1 MYLFFALVDK
11 INYKAVLLPKGLN
24 IFKHLRALGIMNFV
38 KELCMSRIGRYTI
51 AYSNQP
57 VVAGFG
63 SVAGKKES
71 EGPLKEYF
79 HKIEYDTKLGCD
91 TWEQAES
98 MLQKEAIQIALEK
111 AQISG
116 ELIQLA
122 FGGDLLNQC
131 ISTGYSI
138 RGFNIPFLGQYG
150 ACSTMVQ
157 SLILAG
163 LMVDGGYCKNS
174 LAVTSS
180 HFCSAERQFR
190 FPLEY
195 GGQRTPTAQ
204 WTVTGSGAIV
214 VSRYG
219 NGPRL
224 KHCTIGK
231 VVDMGVTDINNMGA
245 AMAPAACDTIKSFL
259 IDTKTKPSDY
269 DLILTGDLGRTGSQ
283 LLLELLQ
290 KENIDISRQHND
302 CGMMIYDIEKQDVHA
317 GGSGCGC
324 CGSVLCG
331 YILENMCKGKL
342 KNILVTATGALMSP
356 TANQQGESTPGIA
369 HLIHLEI

>member
-1 MYLFFALVDK
+1 MYLFFALVGK

-24 IFKHLRALGIMNFV
+24 IFKLLRALGIMDFV

-290 KENIDISRQHND
+290 KENIDISRLHND

-331 YILENMCKGKL
+331 YILENMCEGKL
-342 KNILVTATGALMSP
+342 KNILVAATGALMSP

>member
-1 MYLFFALVDK
+1 MYLFFALMGK
-11 INYKAVLLPKGLN
+11 INYKAVLLPKGLY

-290 KENIDISRQHND
+290 KENIDISRRHND

-342 KNILVTATGALMSP
+342 KNILVAATGALMSP

>member
-1 MYLFFALVDK
+1 MYLFFALVGK

-24 IFKHLRALGIMNFV
+24 IFKLLRALGIMDFV

-219 NGPRL
+219 NGPIL

-290 KENIDISRQHND
+290 KENIDISRLHND

-342 KNILVTATGALMSP
+342 KNILVAATGALMSP

>member
-24 IFKHLRALGIMNFV
+24 IFKLLRALGIMDFV
-38 KELCMSRIGRYTI
+38 KELYMSRIGRYTI

-98 MLQKEAIQIALEK
+98 MLQKEAIQIALKK

-290 KENIDISRQHND
+290 KENIDISRLHND

-331 YILENMCKGKL
+331 YVLENMCKGKL
-342 KNILVTATGALMSP
+342 KNILVAATGALMSP